1 MPLSPKELHK
11 LSGGWNHPQWVT
23 RTIYFLKCPSLKE
36 PLLVERMQMTHQ
48 WNDESQK
55 PLLFALSED
64 RRKDKTMWTEFVA
77 ATGDTPMGGVIHLH
91 RRDP

>member
-1 MPLSPKELHK
+1 M
-11 LSGGWNHPQWVT
+11 
-23 RTIYFLKCPSLKE
+23 TIYFLKCAILKE

-64 RRKDKTMWTEFVA
+64 QRKDH
-77 ATGDTPMGGVIHLH
+77 GGGGG
-91 RRDP
+91 RRDRTLYATVWLSLNCCFPWRAKGTFAVW